1 MPIIRKPKPAAAA
14 APGIDVNALINKGG
28 GVARQDAKAEAG
40 EKAEADEK
48 ATSPVV
54 LRVPNRFLRRIDQA
68 LASRPFKM
76 PRHTWLLEAVL
87 EKLEREE
94 A

>member
-28 GVARQDAKAEAG
+28 GVARQDV
-40 EKAEADEK
+40 KAEADEN

-54 LRVPNRFLRRIDQA
+54 LRVPNRLLKRIDQA
-68 LASRPFKM
+68 LLSRPLKT

>member
-28 GVARQDAKAEAG
+28 GVARQDV
-40 EKAEADEK
+40 KAEADEN

-54 LRVPNRFLRRIDQA
+54 LRVPNRLLKRIDQA
-68 LASRPFKM
+68 LLSRPLKT

-87 EKLEREE
+87 EKLERGE

>member
-28 GVARQDAKAEAG
+28 SVARQDV
-40 EKAEADEK
+40 KAEADEN

-54 LRVPNRFLRRIDQA
+54 LRVPNRLLKRIDQA
-68 LASRPFKM
+68 LLSRPLKT

-87 EKLEREE
+87 KKLEREE
-94 A
+94 T

>member
-1 MPIIRKPKPAAAA
+1 MPITRKPKPAAAA
-14 APGIDVNALINKGG
+14 APGVDVNALISKGG
-28 GVARQDAKAEAG
+28 GVARQDIKSDS
-40 EKAEADEK
+40 DEN

-54 LRVPNRFLRRIDQA
+54 LRVPNRLLKRIDQA
-68 LASRPFKM
+68 LLSRPLKT

-94 A
+94 T

>member
-1 MPIIRKPKPAAAA
+1 MPITRKPKPVAAA
-14 APGIDVNALINKGG
+14 APEVDVNALINKGG
-28 GVARQDAKAEAG
+28 GVARQG
-40 EKAEADEK
+40 VKAEADEN

-54 LRVPNRFLRRIDQA
+54 LRVPNRLLKRIDQS
-68 LASRPFKM
+68 LLSRPLKT

>member
-28 GVARQDAKAEAG
+28 GVARQDV
-40 EKAEADEK
+40 KAEADEN

-54 LRVPNRFLRRIDQA
+54 LRVPNRLLKRIDQA
-68 LASRPFKM
+68 LLSRPLKT

-87 EKLEREE
+87 GKLEREE

>member
-1 MPIIRKPKPAAAA
+1 MPIIRKPKPAVAA

-28 GVARQDAKAEAG
+28 SVARQDV
-40 EKAEADEK
+40 KAEADEN

-54 LRVPNRFLRRIDQA
+54 LRVPNRLLKRIDQA
-68 LASRPFKM
+68 LLSRPLKT

>member
-1 MPIIRKPKPAAAA
+1 MPIARKPKATVPQ
-14 APGIDVNALINKGG
+14 GVDVDALISKGG
-28 GVARQDAKAEAG
+28 GVAERGSQSDRTER
-40 EKAEADEK
+40 

-54 LRVPNRFLRRIDQA
+54 LRVPAHLLGRIDEV
-68 LASRPFKM
+68 LASRLLKT

-94 A
+94 T

>member
-28 GVARQDAKAEAG
+28 SVARQDV
-40 EKAEADEK
+40 KAEADEN

-54 LRVPNRFLRRIDQA
+54 LRVPNRLLKRIDQA
-68 LASRPFKM
+68 LLSRPLKT